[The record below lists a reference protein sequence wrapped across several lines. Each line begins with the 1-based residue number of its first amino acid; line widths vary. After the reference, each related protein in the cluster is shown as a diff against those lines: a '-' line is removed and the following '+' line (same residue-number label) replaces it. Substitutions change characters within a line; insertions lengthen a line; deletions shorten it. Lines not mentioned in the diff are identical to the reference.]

1 VTPLY
6 CERHGR
12 MDCADCRL
20 VDALERGQQPS
31 EPSKATS
38 PDRVT
43 VDEDTYVELDED
55 QVVFVAPGDAV
66 PLGLE
71 DRKRRAVRPPAAKRA
86 SRTKR

>member
-1 VTPLY
+1 VSSLY

-20 VDALERGQQPS
+20 VVALERGQQPS

-43 VDEDTYVELDED
+43 VDEDTYVEVDAERL
-55 QVVFVAPGDAV
+55 VFVAGGDAV

-71 DRKRRAVRPPAAKRA
+71 DRKRRAVRPPAKKARQ
-86 SRTKR
+86 R